1 MAENL
6 VEQFT
11 RQDRDLI
18 IKLDAKVDNLI
29 DTVRDIKDN
38 TVSRV
43 SRLETEKANQKDFTE
58 LFNRV
63 DLLENWQA
71 WSKGIFAVMTVV
83 VSLVVYIY
91 LNDLG
96 RLRSDLLNHEA
107 ETQKAFQNIQK

>member
-29 DTVRDIKDN
+29 ETVRDIKDN

-43 SRLETEKANQKDFTE
+43 TRLETEKANQKDFAE
-58 LFNRV
+58 LFYSV
-63 DLLENWQA
+63 DSLEKWQS
-71 WSKGIFAVMTVV
+71 WSKGLFVAAG
-83 VSLVVYIY
+83 LVAALISYIY
-91 LNDLG
+91 L
-96 RLRSDLLNHEA
+96 SDISKIKTDI
-107 ETQKAFQNIQK
+107 ETHISQTEKN